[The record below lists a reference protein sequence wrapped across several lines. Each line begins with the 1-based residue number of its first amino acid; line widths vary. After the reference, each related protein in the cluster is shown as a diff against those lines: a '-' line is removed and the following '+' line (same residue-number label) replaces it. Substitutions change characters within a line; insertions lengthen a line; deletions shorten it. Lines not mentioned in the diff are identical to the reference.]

1 MQGRNYR
8 RNQAYNSSTRQ
19 QQVRI
24 QEIKA
29 QEIKAQEIK
38 AQEIK
43 EQETQ
48 EIKAQEINVQQER
61 ASTTVPSEQ
70 MAQVRFFNAAAG
82 FPPMRVVLGDTVI
95 NESLEYIE
103 VTPYQPTN
111 TGFQTITITLS
122 GIPNQNLLSKSIP
135 FQRGDK
141 VTLAI
146 INSASGIDIKQMND
160 KGCENA
166 PDMSCFR
173 MANFSYTS
181 GPVDILLEDGD
192 VVFSDVRFK
201 EVTDFKQAVPGEY
214 NFTVVLTREQES
226 PISNEINIIEEPA
239 PTVEGGYLPENQEEK
254 PVMYF
259 YEDLEAGELYTAVL
273 IGNVNMEPPLQVV
286 TI

>member
-1 MQGRNYR
+1 MMQGRNYR

-24 QEIKA
+24 QEIKE
-29 QEIKAQEIK
+29 QEIKSQEIRAQEVQI
-38 AQEIK
+38 
-43 EQETQ
+43 
-48 EIKAQEINVQQER
+48 QQER
-61 ASTTVPSEQ
+61 SSDRDPSEQ
-70 MAQVRFFNAAAG
+70 MAQVRFFNAASG
-82 FPPMRVVLGDTVI
+82 FSPLRVMLGDTVI

-111 TGFQTITITLS
+111 TGFQTITIALS
-122 GIPNQNLLSKSIP
+122 EIPNQKLLSKSIP
-135 FQRGDK
+135 FQMGDK
-141 VTLAI
+141 VTIAI

-160 KGCENA
+160 KGCQNA
-166 PDMSCFR
+166 PQMSCFR

-181 GPVDILLEDGD
+181 GPVDVLLEDGA

-201 EVTDFKQAVPGEY
+201 EVTDFKQAAPGEY
-214 NFTVVLTREQES
+214 NFSLVLTREQES
-226 PISNEINIIEEPA
+226 PISNEINIIEEPG
-239 PTVEGGYLPENQEEK
+239 PTVEGGYIPENPEEK

-259 YEDLEAGELYTAVL
+259 YEDLEAGEVYTAVL